1 MVFNAT
7 YNNISAILWQS
18 ISLVKK
24 TVVPRENNQS
34 AESNRQILSQNY
46 IYIKKMNIKFSP
58 TLTYLYILSLAG
70 FVRMDFSEQYCIKGK
85 A

>member
-1 MVFNAT
+1 M
-7 YNNISAILWQS
+7 
-18 ISLVKK
+18 KK

-34 AESNRQILSQNY
+34 AESNRQTLSQNY
-46 IYIKKMNIKFSP
+46 IYIKKNMNIKFSP

-70 FVRMDFSEQYCIKGK
+70 FVRMDFSEQYYIKGK